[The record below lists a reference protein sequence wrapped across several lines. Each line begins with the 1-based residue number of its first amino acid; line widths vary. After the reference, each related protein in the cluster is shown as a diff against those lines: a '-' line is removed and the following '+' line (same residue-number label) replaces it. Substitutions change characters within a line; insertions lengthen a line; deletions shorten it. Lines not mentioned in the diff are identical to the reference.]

1 MASSERLTGAALVTI
16 AAIAFSGKAVI
27 IKLAYRHGVDPVTL
41 LTLRMLISAPFFLA
55 LGLWAARGDAQPLTP
70 ADWRSVVVLG
80 LMGYYLASLFDFLGL
95 QYITAA
101 LERLVL
107 FLYPT
112 FVLLLAAL
120 FFGRSVTRRDLL
132 ALALSYGG
140 IVLVF
145 ANDFS
150 LQGANVVLGSFW
162 VLLSALFYAGYLLG
176 SGRMVGRLGS
186 LRFACYA
193 ALVSCVGIVAHF
205 LAFSDAALLW
215 TQPAPVYW
223 LSLLMALVSTVI
235 PIVLTAEGIR
245 RIGSSHA
252 AMIGAAGPVSTIL
265 FGSWFLDEAITAIQ
279 LAGAALVLAGVLAIS
294 LQKTK
299 AGSADGRR

>member
-1 MASSERLTGAALVTI
+1 MTSSERITGAVLVTI
-16 AAIAFSGKAVI
+16 AAIAFSGKAII

-41 LTLRMLISAPFFLA
+41 LTLRMLLSAPFFLA
-55 LGLWAARGDAQPLTP
+55 LGLWAARGDVQPLTP
-70 ADWRSVVVLG
+70 ADWRSVVLLG
-80 LMGYYLASLFDFLGL
+80 LMGYYLASLFDFFGL

-112 FVLLLAAL
+112 FVLLLAAM
-120 FFGRSVTRRDLL
+120 FFGRRITRRDLL

-145 ANDFS
+145 ANDLS
-150 LQGANVVLGSFW
+150 LQGGNVVLGSFW

-176 SGRMVGRLGS
+176 SGRVVGHIGS

-193 ALVSCVGIVAHF
+193 ALVSCVGVVLHF
-205 LAFSDAALLW
+205 FLFSDAALLW
-215 TQPAPVYW
+215 TQPPPVYW
-223 LSLLMALVSTVI
+223 LALLMALVSTVI
-235 PIVLTAEGIR
+235 PIILTSEGIR

-252 AMIGAAGPVSTIL
+252 AMIGAVGPVSTIL
-265 FGSWFLDEAITAIQ
+265 FGYWFLDEAITAIQ
-279 LAGAALVLAGVLAIS
+279 LAGAALVMAGVLAIS
-294 LQKTK
+294 LQKAK
-299 AGSADGRR
+299 